1 MEYILQMKNITKR
14 FPGVTANDQVS
25 LDVLEGEIHALVG
38 ENGSGKSTLMSV
50 LYGLYQ
56 ADEGEIFVRGQKTI
70 IDEPRDAI
78 NLHIG
83 MVFQHFM
90 LVEPLTVAEN
100 VILGSELR
108 DGIKVDY
115 KKAVAEVERLSK
127 EYGLDVDPHAKIRD
141 ISVGQQ
147 QRVEIL
153 KALYRGAE
161 LLILDEPTAVLTP
174 QEVEDLIEV
183 MNNLK
188 KQGTS
193 IIFITHKI
201 KEVLAVSDH
210 VTVLRRGKKIGTK
223 PTSETNQRDLA
234 EMMVG
239 RDVLLRVEKTPA
251 KPKDVVFAARDL
263 KVKDERG
270 SVRVKGIHL
279 EVRSGEVLGIAGVEG
294 NGQSQLVEAI
304 AGMLPISGGSLTLG
318 GGDISHTSPLKRKHQ
333 GLGYVPEDRHRRGLI
348 LDYSIAD
355 NLILGLHGDEPFVR
369 YGFVRSDRAIQ
380 ANAQKLVEDYDV
392 RPPQPGYKVA
402 SLSGGNQQ
410 KVVVAREF
418 TRVPKFLI
426 CAQPTRGVDIGAIE
440 FIHQQIISQRDK
452 GAGVLLVSAELD
464 EILSLSDRIAVM
476 YNGNIVTTMLAEEAT
491 EKKLGFLMLGGHPE
505 DYHKE
510 EEEGVLDEIPNS

>member
-1 MEYILQMKNITKR
+1 MKHILQMKHITKR
-14 FPGVTANDQVS
+14 FPGVVANDQIS
-25 LDVLEGEIHALVG
+25 LDVIDGEIHALVG
-38 ENGSGKSTLMSV
+38 ENGSGKSTLMNI
-50 LYGLYQ
+50 LYGLYH
-56 ADEGEIFVRGQKTI
+56 ADEGEIFVRGQRTKI
-70 IDEPRDAI
+70 EEPRDAI

-100 VILGSELR
+100 VILGSEIR
-108 DGIKVDY
+108 QGVKVDY
-115 KKAVAEVERLSK
+115 KKAVAEVQRLSK
-127 EYGLDVDPHAKIRD
+127 EYGLQVDPHAKIRD

-161 LLILDEPTAVLTP
+161 LLILDEPSAVLTP

-188 KQGTS
+188 AQGTS

-201 KEVLAVSDH
+201 KEVLAVSDN
-210 VTVLRRGKKIGTK
+210 VTVLRRGKKVGTK
-223 PTSETNQRDLA
+223 ATKDTDERDLA

-251 KPKDVVFAARDL
+251 QPKDVVFAAKDL
-263 KVKDERG
+263 AIKDERG
-270 SVRVKGIHL
+270 SERVRGIDL

-304 AGMLPISGGSLTLG
+304 AGLMPIHRGKLQLNGS
-318 GGDISHTSPLKRKHQ
+318 DISHRTPLQRKRS

-348 LDYSIAD
+348 LDYTVAD
-355 NLILGLHGDEPFVR
+355 NLILGLHGEEPFVR
-369 YGFVRSDRAIQ
+369 YKVVRSDRAIQ
-380 ANAQKLVEDYDV
+380 DNAIKLVESYDV
-392 RPPQPGYKVA
+392 RPPEPNYKAA

-418 TRVPKFLI
+418 TRTPSFLI

-440 FIHQQIISQRDK
+440 FIHQQIIAQRDQ

-476 YNGNIVTTMLAEEAT
+476 YNGKIVTTMDAADAT
-491 EKKLGFLMLGGHPE
+491 EKKLGFLMLGGQPE
-505 DYHKE
+505 DYSE
-510 EEEGVLDEIPNS
+510 AEEGGIPDEVES

>member
-1 MEYILQMKNITKR
+1 MKHILQMKNITKR
-14 FPGVTANDQVS
+14 FPGVVANDQIS
-25 LDVLEGEIHALVG
+25 LDVIEGEIHALVG
-38 ENGSGKSTLMSV
+38 ENGSGKSTLMNV
-50 LYGLYQ
+50 LYGLFH
-56 ADEGEIFVRGQKTI
+56 ADEGEIYVRGEKTT

-78 NLHIG
+78 NLRIG

-90 LVEPLTVAEN
+90 LVETLTVAEN
-100 VILGSELR
+100 VILGSEIR
-108 DGIKVDY
+108 RGVRVDY
-115 KKAVAEVERLSK
+115 QQAVAEVQRLAE
-127 EYGLDVDPHAKIRD
+127 EYGLNVDPQAKIQD

-188 KQGTS
+188 AQGTS

-223 PTSETNQRDLA
+223 ATKDTDERDLA

-239 RDVLLRVEKTPA
+239 RDVLLEVEKTPA
-251 KPKDVVFAARDL
+251 QPKAVVFAAKNL
-263 KVKDERG
+263 AIKDERG
-270 SVRVKGIHL
+270 SERVRGIDL
-279 EVRSGEVLGIAGVEG
+279 EVRAGEVLGIAGVEG

-304 AGMLPISGGSLTLG
+304 AGLMPIHGGTLQLNG
-318 GGDISHTSPLKRKHQ
+318 RDISRQTPLERKQ
-333 GLGYVPEDRHRRGLI
+333 SGLGYVPEDRHRRGLI
-348 LDYSIAD
+348 LDYSVAD
-355 NLILGLHGDEPFVR
+355 NLILGFHGQEPFVR
-369 YGFVRSDRAIQ
+369 YGFIRSDRAIQ
-380 ANAQKLVEDYDV
+380 DYAVKLVESYDV
-392 RPPQPGYKVA
+392 RPPEPQYKAA

-418 TRVPKFLI
+418 TRTPSFLI

-440 FIHQQIISQRDK
+440 FIHKQIIAQRDQ
-452 GAGVLLVSAELD
+452 GAAVLLVSAELD

-476 YNGNIVTTMLAEEAT
+476 YNGEIVTTMPAEEAT
-491 EKKLGFLMLGGHPE
+491 EKKLGFLMLGGQPE
-505 DYHKE
+505 DYSDANE
-510 EEEGVLDEIPNS
+510 GGVLDEVES